1 MTQIVYRPFG
11 FRAISESAGV
21 GNAENNDSSVARDS
35 TNTDCVPSSVVDSR
49 SNRPAYE
56 GREGEARIAR
66 TERGCA
72 PTLETAQLE
81 RRVDDVKSGN
91 EMCAYEGSECVTQL

>member
-35 TNTDCVPSSVVDSR
+35 TNTDRVPSSVVDSR
-49 SNRPAYE
+49 SRRNRPASRDE
-56 GREGEARIAR
+56 RAKHGSRVRSAAARQRSKLRSWREEWMTSRAETRCAR
-66 TERGCA
+66 TKDPSA
-72 PTLETAQLE
+72 
-81 RRVDDVKSGN
+81 
-91 EMCAYEGSECVTQL
+91 